1 MKKILGLLLLVVVPL
16 TAQAQG
22 KTGLYTMAPCDTVDA
37 MFDLISKK
45 YDEELLFTGTGMVF
59 SPQQQPYTGGM
70 FFFTNQEKGSYSVVK
85 VFGDGMA
92 CMITNGRQLNH
103 IADHNQEI
111 KNEMGNSFLCN
122 F

>member
-45 YDEELLFTGTGMVF
+45 YEEELLFTGNGMIF

-92 CMITNGRQLNH
+92 CMITNGRQFTPYTGPQPG
-103 IADHNQEI
+103 D
-111 KNEMGNSFLCN
+111 KK
-122 F
+122 